1 MSALVIF
8 LIEQVLPWVLTN
20 LPAIL
25 KFLMDN
31 YPQAHA
37 MIVANVKDSVAG
49 KQQMKTGQ
57 GLDFDWHSGP

>member
-1 MSALVIF
+1 MSPIVIF
-8 LIEQVLPWVLTN
+8 LLEQVLPWVLAN

-25 KFLMDN
+25 KFLEDN

-37 MIVANVKDSVAG
+37 QVVATIVTEAG

-57 GLDFDWHSGP
+57 GPNFDWHSGP

>member
-25 KFLMDN
+25 KFLENN
-31 YPQAHA
+31 YPAAHA
-37 MIVANVKDSVAG
+37 MVIKTIETEAG
-49 KQQMKTGQ
+49 KKQMKTGQ
-57 GLDFDWHSGP
+57 GPNFDWHSGP